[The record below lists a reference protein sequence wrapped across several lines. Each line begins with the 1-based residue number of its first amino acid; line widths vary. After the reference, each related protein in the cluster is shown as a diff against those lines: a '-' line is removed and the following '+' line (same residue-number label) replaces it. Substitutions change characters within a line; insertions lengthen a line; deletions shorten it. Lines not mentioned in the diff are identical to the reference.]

1 MFFHIHENK
10 SGEFKPTY
18 YDFNSRTSV
27 PTPAPR
33 VLNVG
38 YFAGVDSKCYGE
50 HLMTVVYTFFHPVE
64 EFAIVCPVENMVSH
78 HFKGGQ
84 MAT

>member
-1 MFFHIHENK
+1 
-10 SGEFKPTY
+10 
-18 YDFNSRTSV
+18 
-27 PTPAPR
+27 
-33 VLNVG
+33 
-38 YFAGVDSKCYGE
+38 
-50 HLMTVVYTFFHPVE
+50 MTVVYTFFHPVE

>member
-1 MFFHIHENK
+1 
-10 SGEFKPTY
+10 
-18 YDFNSRTSV
+18 
-27 PTPAPR
+27 
-33 VLNVG
+33 
-38 YFAGVDSKCYGE
+38 
-50 HLMTVVYTFFHPVE
+50 MTVVYTLFHPVE